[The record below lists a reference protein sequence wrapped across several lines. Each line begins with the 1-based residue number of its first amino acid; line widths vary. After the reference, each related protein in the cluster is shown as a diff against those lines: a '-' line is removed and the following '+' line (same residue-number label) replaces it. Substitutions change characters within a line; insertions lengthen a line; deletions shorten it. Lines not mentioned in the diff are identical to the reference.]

1 MQKIVGIKI
10 GDRIEEAEKV
20 QNLLTE
26 YGSVIKTRLG
36 IRGEDSESDKGTII
50 IEIDEKNSGKT
61 DELENKLSQLESI
74 EIREMQ
80 F

>member
-10 GDRIEEAEKV
+10 GDRIEDAEKV

-26 YGSVIKTRLG
+26 YGAVIKTRLG
-36 IRGEDSESDKGTII
+36 IRGEDLETDKGTII
-50 IEIDEKNSGKT
+50 IEIDERDTGKSE
-61 DELENKLSQLESI
+61 ELENKLSKLDSI
-74 EIREMQ
+74 ETREMV

>member
-10 GDRIEEAEKV
+10 GDRIEDAQKV

-26 YGSVIKTRLG
+26 YGAVIKTRLG
-36 IRGEDSESDKGTII
+36 IRGEELETDKGIII
-50 IEIDEKNSGKT
+50 IEIDERNSEKSN
-61 DELENKLSQLESI
+61 ELENKLDQLDSI
-74 EIREMQ
+74 ETREME

>member
-1 MQKIVGIKI
+1 MKKIVGIKI
-10 GDRIEEAEKV
+10 GDRIEDAEKV

-36 IRGEDSESDKGTII
+36 IRGEDLETDKGTII
-50 IEIDEKNSGKT
+50 IEIDESDTGKSE
-61 DELENKLSQLESI
+61 ELENKLSQLDSI
-74 EIREMQ
+74 ETREMV

>member
-36 IRGEDSESDKGTII
+36 IRGENSETDKGTII
-50 IEIDEKNSGKT
+50 IEIDEKNSGNSEK
-61 DELENKLSQLESI
+61 LENKLSLLDGI